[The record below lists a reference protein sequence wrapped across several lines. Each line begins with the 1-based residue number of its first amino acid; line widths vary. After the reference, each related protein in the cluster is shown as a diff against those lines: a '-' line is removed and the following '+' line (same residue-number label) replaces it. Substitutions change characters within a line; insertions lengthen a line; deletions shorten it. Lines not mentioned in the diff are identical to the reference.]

1 MGAPLQ
7 EPEAEV
13 PAQESLQTREVLAD
27 QLFLQRD
34 PGRQKQD
41 APLPRGLPEG
51 GDEEREGLAHT
62 RRGLGR
68 KGPLQGIAKELLD
81 GQGQFELLRAEL
93 IPRHTRQGAGRG
105 IKFFERG
112 VRDIIPPDTR

>member
-13 PAQESLQTREVLAD
+13 PAQKSPQTRKVLAD
-27 QLFLQRD
+27 QLFLKRY
-34 PGRQKQD
+34 PGRQEQD

-51 GDEEREGLAHT
+51 GDEEREGLAHP
-62 RRGLGR
+62 RGSFGR
-68 KGPLQGIAKELLD
+68 KGPLQGGAKELLD